1 MERIPCDPRPGYRER
16 IESVCLLWHERD
28 DYWNERAYYRLT
40 ATEVDKLESATNE
53 LQARCL
59 DAVQHVIDQR
69 LYPQFGIP
77 EKARALIERSWNNE
91 WPSIY
96 GRFDLAF
103 NGADP
108 PKMLEYNADTPTALL
123 EASVVQWYWLED
135 LFPKS
140 DQFNSIHEKLVATWK
155 DLALYLPG
163 RIVHF
168 SAVDDVEDRITVTY
182 LADTA
187 VQAGLKTALLPLDQI
202 GYDKA
207 LNSFV
212 GNNGEPLQNVFKLY
226 PWEWMVNE
234 PFFEQVIG
242 HGARVNWIE
251 PPWKMILSN
260 KAILAVLWELF
271 PGHPNL
277 LEAHL
282 EGPHDMGQYVRK
294 PFCSREGEGVQILN
308 EAVAAEA
315 GDQFVYQSFARPVT
329 FGERYP
335 IIGSWVIGGES
346 AGIGIRESNGPITN
360 NTSQF
365 VPHLFR

>member
-1 MERIPCDPRPGYRER
+1 MERIPCDPRANYQQR

-40 ATEVDKLESATNE
+40 SAEVDQLEAATNE
-53 LQARCL
+53 LHARCL
-59 DAVQHVIDQR
+59 DAVQHVIDR
-69 LYPQFGIP
+69 RRYSEFGIP
-77 EKARALIERSWNNE
+77 DNARALIERSWNNH
-91 WPSIY
+91 WPSVC

-103 NGADP
+103 NGVDP

-135 LFPKS
+135 LYPNA

-155 DLALYLPG
+155 ELAPNLHG

-168 SAVDDVEDRITVTY
+168 AAVDEVEDRVTVTY

-187 VQAGLKTALLPLDQI
+187 VQAGLKTALIPLDQI
-202 GYDKA
+202 GYDGMLK
-207 LNSFV
+207 SFV

-234 PFFEQVIG
+234 PFFEHVTG
-242 HGARVNWIE
+242 RGEPVNWIE

-282 EGPHDMGQYVRK
+282 DGPHQMQQYVRK
-294 PFCSREGEGVQILN
+294 PFCSREGEGVEIFTGPMTH
-308 EAVAAEA
+308 EA
-315 GDQFVYQSFARPVT
+315 GGQFVCQSFARPIS
-329 FGERYP
+329 FSERYP
-335 IIGSWVIGGES
+335 IIGSWVIGGEA
-346 AGIGIRESNGPITN
+346 AGIGIRESGGPITN

-365 VPHLFR
+365 VPHLF

>member
-1 MERIPCDPRPGYRER
+1 MQRIPSDPRPGYQQR
-16 IESVCLLWHERD
+16 IESVCLLWHDRD

-40 ATEVDKLESATNE
+40 PAEVDKLEAATNE
-53 LQARCL
+53 LHARCL
-59 DAVQHVIDQR
+59 DAVQCVIDQR
-69 LYPQFGIP
+69 RYREFAIP
-77 EKARALIERSWNNE
+77 EIAWALIERSWNDD

-96 GRFDLAF
+96 GRFDLAY
-103 NGADP
+103 NGSDP
-108 PKMLEYNADTPTALL
+108 PLLLEYNADTPTALL

-135 LFPKS
+135 LFPNA

-155 DLALYLPG
+155 GLARSLPG
-163 RIVHF
+163 RQVHF
-168 SAVDDVEDRITVTY
+168 AAVEDIEDRVTVTY

-187 VQAGLKTALLPLDQI
+187 VQAGLRTSLLPLDQV
-202 GYDKA
+202 GYDRA
-207 LNSFV
+207 LKSFV

-234 PFFEQVIG
+234 PFFEHVVEA
-242 HGARVNWIE
+242 GASVNWIE

-282 EGPHDMGQYVRK
+282 DGPHDMTQYVRK
-294 PFCSREGEGVQILN
+294 PFCSREGQGVEILTGSI
-308 EAVAAEA
+308 EHQP
-315 GDQFVYQSFARPVT
+315 GDQHVYQELARLVT
-329 FGERYP
+329 FAERYP
-335 IIGSWVIGGES
+335 IIGSWVIGGEA
-346 AGIGIRESNGPITN
+346 AGIGIRESSGPVTN

-365 VPHLFR
+365 VPHLF

>member
-1 MERIPCDPRPGYRER
+1 MERIPCDPRPDYRQR

-28 DYWNERAYYRLT
+28 DYWNERAYYRFT
-40 ATEVDKLESATNE
+40 AKEIDQIETATNE
-53 LQARCL
+53 LEARCL
-59 DAVQHVIDQR
+59 DAVQHVIDHR

-77 EKARALIERSWNNE
+77 ESARLLIERSWNND
-91 WPSIY
+91 WPSVY

-123 EASVVQWYWLED
+123 EAAVVQWYWLQD

-140 DQFNSIHEKLVATWK
+140 DQFNSIHEKLIATWK
-155 DLALYLPG
+155 QLELYLAG

-168 SAVDDVEDRITVTY
+168 AAVDDIEDRVTATY

-187 VQAGLKTALLPLDQI
+187 VQAGLKTALLPIDQI
-202 GYDKA
+202 GFDA
-207 LNSFV
+207 RLDSFV
-212 GNNGEPLQNVFKLY
+212 GNNNQPLQNVFKLY

-234 PFFEQVIG
+234 PFFEHIIG
-242 HGARVNWIE
+242 HGPRVNWIE

-282 EGPHDMGQYVRK
+282 DGPHDMTQYVRK
-294 PFCSREGEGVQILN
+294 PFCSREGEGVRIFN
-308 EAVAAEA
+308 ESTAPEP
-315 GDQFVYQSFARPVT
+315 QHVYQSFARPVT
-329 FGERYP
+329 FAERCP
-335 IIGSWVIGGES
+335 IVGSWVVGGEA
-346 AGIGIRESNGPITN
+346 AGIGIRESSGPITN

-365 VPHLFR
+365 VPHLFG